1 MPPLSGPQRRVL
13 AHALGD
19 DPQTVIAVHLLER
32 ALCNAYV
39 VGPPAHFRAVLIQ
52 ALHDVEEPLAFGADA
67 GGVWT
72 LLSQATGWTCVSV
85 PEEIAD
91 GVGEAMKA
99 ATRRSIRFY
108 GDLLYT
114 MTTPVSLRHDDG
126 VRYLTPSDLA
136 MWDCSPSE
144 LHVNGFGSLEALLTN
159 GVAAGAV
166 VDGHLVAIAA
176 TTARTAHHADI
187 GVNTLEAFRG
197 QGYATAAASLVVDSV
212 QRAGAVPV
220 WSTGEANVPSQ
231 RVAEKLGFTP
241 ADRRTYLIPQSL

>member
-39 VGPPAHFRAVLIQ
+39 VGPPAHFRAALIQ
-52 ALHDVEEPLAFGADA
+52 AVHDVEEPLAFGANA

-91 GVGEAMKA
+91 DVGEAMKA

-114 MTTPVSLRHDDG
+114 MTTPVHLRHDDR
-126 VRYLTPSDLA
+126 VRYLTPNDLA

-144 LHVNGFGSLEALLTN
+144 LHVNGFGSLEALLTD

-176 TTARTAHHADI
+176 TTAPHRAPR
-187 GVNTLEAFRG
+187 GYRG
-197 QGYATAAASLVVDSV
+197 QHPRSLSRPGLCDGRSVSVVDSV